1 MCIASQQALLI
12 MVACASRDPFEGL
25 PLRAWAEKLGERV
38 MPAYEVIKEEQAA
51 AKRAAKALG
60 KKVRAELH
68 VPNIPHVL
76 PFTRWCAQACDCC
89 QQALCLLVDMPLRVC
104 R

>member
-1 MCIASQQALLI
+1 MC
-12 MVACASRDPFEGL
+12 CASRDPFEGL

-60 KKVRAELH
+60 KKVQAELH
-68 VPNIPHVL
+68 IPTIPHVL
-76 PFTRWCAQACDCC
+76 PFTRWCAQPCGRC
-89 QQALCLLVDMPLRVC
+89 QCVPCIQLTCL
-104 R
+104 